1 MERMLDKNIGIIAG
15 KGTLPKQLI
24 HTLLE
29 NNVKP
34 YLVALTDITDKETTE
49 SVETIWC
56 RVTAVGKIMSF
67 FKQNNVK
74 QLVLVGGMK
83 RPSFASLVPDIQG
96 LKLLNRL
103 RKLKSA
109 GDDKMLGT
117 ITKFLEEN
125 GFEILG
131 VDEVVPELLPQKGAI
146 GSIEPSKDNMDDINY
161 GKHIAQEIGKLD
173 IGQAVIVQNAVTLGV
188 EGIEGTDELITRCG
202 PLQFD
207 GSGAILVKLKK
218 PKQDRRID
226 LPSIGPK
233 TIERLHEFKF
243 KGVVIEAGNS
253 LILDRE
259 ETIKKANQ
267 LGIFI
272 YGI

>member
-1 MERMLDKNIGIIAG
+1 MERMLDKKIGIIAG

-24 HTLLE
+24 HSLLE

-34 YLVALTDITDKETTE
+34 YLVALTDITEKETTE
-49 SVETIWC
+49 AVETQWC
-56 RVTAVGKIMSF
+56 RITAVGKIMNF
-67 FKQNNVK
+67 FKENNVK
-74 QLVLVGGMK
+74 QLVMVGGMK
-83 RPSFASLVPDIQG
+83 RPSLASLIPDVQG

-103 RKLKSA
+103 RKLKTA
-109 GDDKMLGT
+109 GDDKLLGT

-131 VDEVVPELLPQKGAI
+131 VDEVVPELLPQKGVL
-146 GSIEPSKDNMDDINY
+146 GRVEPTKENLKDIEY
-161 GKHIAQEIGKLD
+161 GKHIAHEIGKLD

-207 GSGAILVKLKK
+207 GHGAVLIKIKK

-233 TIERLHEFKF
+233 TI
-243 KGVVIEAGNS
+243 
-253 LILDRE
+253 
-259 ETIKKANQ
+259 
-267 LGIFI
+267 
-272 YGI
+272 